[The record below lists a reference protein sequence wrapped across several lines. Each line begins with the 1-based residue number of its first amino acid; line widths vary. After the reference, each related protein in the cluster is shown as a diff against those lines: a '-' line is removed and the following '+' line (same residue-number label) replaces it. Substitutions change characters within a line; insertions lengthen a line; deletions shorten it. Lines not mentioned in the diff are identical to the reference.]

1 MDGCIIYDTYVQYV
15 NGAKSTNFWKP
26 TENVLILNQQINLS
40 LFSAQIVN
48 KRVIILKNE
57 TELNEE
63 FDKNILFS
71 QKDQ

>member
-1 MDGCIIYDTYVQYV
+1 MDGSRIYNTYTQYV
-15 NGAKSTNFWKP
+15 NGAKRTNFCKP

-63 FDKNILFS
+63 FNENILFS

>member
-1 MDGCIIYDTYVQYV
+1 MYNTYVQYV
-15 NGAKSTNFWKP
+15 NGAKRTNFCKP

-40 LFSAQIVN
+40 LFSAQVVN

-57 TELNEE
+57 TDLNEN
-63 FDKNILFS
+63 FYKNILFS